1 MCLIQ
6 DTGLS
11 VRKRVIKIFR
21 ELVTA
26 EWINDSG
33 VLSSSSPSFNGARLC
48 GQSHTRLSDMCF
60 RLVGRLKDD
69 EESIKKLLVELFNA
83 LWFSPIGSGSSAGF
97 ASSRSRATAVEG
109 SRIAR
114 RVQSI
119 LDVIGICRASNASA
133 GASCAANSNNNN
145 YEWFEKLLKTLIEP
159 PASSSTSLGM
169 REKREATADPNAPQ
183 EELDVE
189 TDGGSK
195 NLTELNERIANVE
208 LACKQIVDQLIQSL
222 LTSEEQSAAA
232 ALASVTSQSSPDS
245 EDSGFAGSANSA
257 SSEQSQPLVT
267 SKAIEEHTT
276 SSSKPKPAGAAASN
290 EQIIICLT
298 ALYLFAKVKPSLL
311 VPHIDLI
318 QPYLC
323 LEPTASCDL
332 EKIYF
337 SARTL
342 ELVIPLL
349 EHPSPHFCNR
359 LEDDLVKL
367 IFKSPPILLPSCVA
381 CLAVAVSSLSKN
393 YKLLWDVFQ
402 RFVNVLQRAL
412 AEHRASSRVAPELR
426 GALQRCLY
434 SVGLLLKHCDID
446 DVHKRVVNPA
456 ASATLPTLFPT
467 ITNAANKGLPIAPLP
482 KARIRI
488 QFCILT
494 HTRVYVYEYEYDG
507 CSTSNIF

>member
-1 MCLIQ
+1 M
-6 DTGLS
+6 
-11 VRKRVIKIFR
+11 
-21 ELVTA
+21 VTA
-26 EWINDSG
+26 EWTNDAC
-33 VLSSSSPSFNGARLC
+33 VLSSSSPSSNGARLC

-83 LWFSPIGSGSSAGF
+83 LWFSPIGSSSSVAF
-97 ASSRSRATAVEG
+97 ASSRSRASVVEG

-119 LDVIGICRASNASA
+119 LDVIGICRSSNTSA
-133 GASCAANSNNNN
+133 GASCAANGNNN

-159 PASSSTSLGM
+159 PTSSSTSLGM
-169 REKREATADPNAPQ
+169 KEKREATADPNASH

-189 TDGGSK
+189 TEGGSK
-195 NLTELNERIANVE
+195 TLTELNERIANVE

-245 EDSGFAGSANSA
+245 EDSGFAGSANSG
-257 SSEQSQPLVT
+257 SSEQCQPLVT
-267 SKAIEEHTT
+267 SKANEDYAT
-276 SSSKPKPAGAAASN
+276 SSSKSKPAGAAASN

-349 EHPSPHFCNR
+349 EHPSPHFCRR

-367 IFKSPPILLPSCVA
+367 IFKSPPNLLPSCVA

-426 GALQRCLY
+426 GALQRCLF
-434 SVGLLLKHCDID
+434 SVGLLLKHCDVD
-446 DVHKRVVNPA
+446 DLHKRVVTSA
-456 ASATLPTLFPT
+456 ASSTVPTLFPT

-482 KARIRI
+482 KARINS
-488 QFCILT
+488 LYT
-494 HTRVYVYEYEYDG
+494 
-507 CSTSNIF
+507 STNAGPKVTEIF